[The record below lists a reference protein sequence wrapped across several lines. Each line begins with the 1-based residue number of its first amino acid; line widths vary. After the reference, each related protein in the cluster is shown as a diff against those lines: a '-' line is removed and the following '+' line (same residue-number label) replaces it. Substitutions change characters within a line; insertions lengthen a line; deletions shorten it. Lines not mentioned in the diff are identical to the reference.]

1 MSEVGR
7 NDPCACGSGRK
18 SKNCCQRPAVP
29 AAKMNSVMLPA
40 IAGASA
46 RRVALAEALH
56 VAAQLQQAGQIPAA
70 KMVFE
75 LIVAADSDH
84 ADALFFLGVTCHQ
97 LGQSKQGIDF
107 MRRAIALQP
116 NNRLYHFNFGII
128 NAEMGDTD
136 AAMLAYQRS
145 NEIQPTAE
153 ACNNCAGLLLN
164 EGRLDEASE
173 LFRRGGE
180 LNPDDVNQQ
189 SNFLYTLS
197 YKPHPNVREIF
208 NWHKQFGQR
217 HEHAIAP
224 MPPRARVDGVRADQR
239 LRIGY
244 VSADFRQHAVA
255 HFIEPVLA
263 AHDAKRFEIF
273 CYYNYP
279 VGDAVTGRF
288 EKLAH
293 HWRVITNR
301 SDEDV
306 ANMIRADGIDILV
319 DLAGHTPMNRLRV
332 FARKPAPVQVS
343 WIGYSSTTGLT
354 RMDYRI
360 TDAVSDPIG
369 VTDDLYTEKLVR
381 LSDTF
386 SCFQPLANSPD
397 VVALPAKQ
405 RGHITFG
412 SFNNFIKMTPEV
424 LQTWARILQRVP
436 TSILLLKY
444 RSFEAEKIRA
454 LVLAAFTKHGVE
466 AARIHFLGS
475 DDYHTNLRAYHQVD
489 IALDTFPHNGDTT
502 TCDALWMGVPVVVN
516 SGVNHVGLMG
526 ASRMRSV
533 GLGDLVARDNDNY
546 VDIACALANDVSR
559 LETLRATL
567 RQTMTASP
575 LMDAPRFARNLEAAY
590 ENMWANLLSKQ
601 AD

>member
-1 MSEVGR
+1 MSEIGR
-7 NDPCACGSGRK
+7 NDSCACGSGRK
-18 SKNCCQRPAVP
+18 AKNCCQRPAVP
-29 AAKMNSVMLPA
+29 AVKMNTVMLPV
-40 IAGASA
+40 IAGAPA

-56 VAAQLQQAGQIPAA
+56 IAAQLQQAGQIPAA

-75 LIVAADSDH
+75 LIVAADADH

-97 LGQSKQGIDF
+97 LGQSEQGIDF

-136 AAMLAYQRS
+136 AAIEAYERS
-145 NEIQPTAE
+145 IQIQPTAD

-164 EGRLDEASE
+164 QGRLDEALE
-173 LFRRGGE
+173 LFRRGSE
-180 LNPDDVNQQ
+180 LNPDDIDQQ

-217 HEHAIAP
+217 HERAIAP
-224 MPPRARVDGVRADQR
+224 MPPRARADGARADQR

-263 AHDAKRFEIF
+263 AHDSKRFEIF

-279 VGDAVTGRF
+279 AADAVTGRF

-293 HWRVITNR
+293 HWRVIANR

-319 DLAGHTPMNRLRV
+319 DLAGHTPLNRLRV
-332 FARKPAPVQVS
+332 FARKPAPVQAS

-360 TDAVSDPIG
+360 TDTISDPIG

-381 LSDTF
+381 LPDTY
-386 SCFQPLANSPD
+386 SCFQPLANSPH
-397 VVALPAKQ
+397 VGALPATQ
-405 RGHITFG
+405 SGHATFG
-412 SFNNFIKMTPEV
+412 SFNNFIKMTQEV
-424 LQTWARILQRVP
+424 LQTWARILQCVP
-436 TSILLLKY
+436 TSTLLLKY
-444 RSFEAEKIRA
+444 RSFEAEKIRT
-454 LVLAAFTKHGVE
+454 LVLAAFAKHGVQP
-466 AARIHFLGS
+466 ARIHFLGS
-475 DDYHTNLRAYHQVD
+475 DDYHTHLRAYHQVD

-516 SGVNHVGLMG
+516 TGVNHVGLMG
-526 ASRMRSV
+526 ASRLRSV
-533 GLGDLVARDNDNY
+533 GLEDLVARDNDHY
-546 VDIACALANDVSR
+546 VDIACALANDVPR
-559 LETLRATL
+559 LEKLRATL
-567 RQTMTASP
+567 RETMKASP
-575 LMDAPRFARNLEAAY
+575 LMDAPRFTRNLEAAY
-590 ENMWANLLSKQ
+590 ENMWANLL
-601 AD
+601 

>member
-1 MSEVGR
+1 MSEIGR
-7 NDPCACGSGRK
+7 NDSCACGSGRK
-18 SKNCCQRPAVP
+18 AKNCCQRPAVP
-29 AAKMNSVMLPA
+29 AVKMNTVMLPV
-40 IAGASA
+40 IAGAPA

-56 VAAQLQQAGQIPAA
+56 IAAQLQQAGQIPAA

-75 LIVAADSDH
+75 LIVAADADH

-97 LGQSKQGIDF
+97 LGQSEQGIDF

-136 AAMLAYQRS
+136 AAIEAYERS
-145 NEIQPTAE
+145 IQIQPTAD

-164 EGRLDEASE
+164 QGRLDEALE
-173 LFRRGGE
+173 LFRRGSE
-180 LNPDDVNQQ
+180 LNPDDIDQQ

-217 HEHAIAP
+217 HERAIAP
-224 MPPRARVDGVRADQR
+224 MPPRARIDGARADQR

-263 AHDAKRFEIF
+263 AHDSKRFEIF

-279 VGDAVTGRF
+279 AADAVTGRF
-288 EKLAH
+288 EKLTH
-293 HWRVITNR
+293 HWRVIANR

-319 DLAGHTPMNRLRV
+319 DLAGHTPLNRLRV
-332 FARKPAPVQVS
+332 FARKPAPVQAS

-360 TDAVSDPIG
+360 TDTISDPIG

-381 LSDTF
+381 LSDTY

-397 VVALPAKQ
+397 IGALPATQ
-405 RGHITFG
+405 SGHVTFG

-436 TSILLLKY
+436 TSTLLLKY
-444 RSFEAEKIRA
+444 RSFEAQKIRS
-454 LVLAAFTKHGVE
+454 LVLAAFSKHGVPP
-466 AARIHFLGS
+466 ARIHFLGS
-475 DDYHTNLRAYHQVD
+475 DDYHTHLRAYHQVD

-516 SGVNHVGLMG
+516 TGVNHVGLMG
-526 ASRMRSV
+526 ASRLCSV
-533 GLGDLVARDNDNY
+533 GLEDLVARDNDHY
-546 VDIACALANDVSR
+546 VDIACALANDVPR
-559 LETLRATL
+559 LEKLRATL
-567 RQTMTASP
+567 RETMKASP
-575 LMDAPRFARNLEAAY
+575 LMDAPRFTRNLEAAY
-590 ENMWANLLSKQ
+590 ENMWANLL
-601 AD
+601 

>member
-1 MSEVGR
+1 MSEIGR
-7 NDPCACGSGRK
+7 NDSCACGSGRK
-18 SKNCCQRPAVP
+18 AKNCCQRPAVP
-29 AAKMNSVMLPA
+29 AVKMNSVMLPA
-40 IAGASA
+40 MAGAPA

-56 VAAQLQQAGQIPAA
+56 IAAQLQQAGQIPAA

-75 LIVAADSDH
+75 LIVAADGDH

-97 LGQSKQGIDF
+97 LGQSAQGIDF
-107 MRRAIALQP
+107 MRRAIVLQP
-116 NNRLYHFNFGII
+116 NNRLYQFNFGII

-136 AAMLAYQRS
+136 AAIEAYERS
-145 NEIQPTAE
+145 IQIQPTAD

-164 EGRLDEASE
+164 QGRLDEALE
-173 LFRRGGE
+173 LFRRGSE
-180 LNPDDVNQQ
+180 LNPDDIDQQ

-217 HEHAIAP
+217 HERAIAP
-224 MPPRARVDGVRADQR
+224 MPPRARVEGARADQR

-263 AHDAKRFEIF
+263 AHDASRFEIF

-279 VGDAVTGRF
+279 VGDAVTHRF

-293 HWRVITNR
+293 HWRVIASH

-319 DLAGHTPMNRLRV
+319 DLAGHTPLNRLRV
-332 FARKPAPVQVS
+332 FARKPAPVQAS

-360 TDAVSDPIG
+360 TDTISDPIG
-369 VTDDLYTEKLVR
+369 VTDDLYTEKLIR
-381 LSDTF
+381 LPDTY

-397 VVALPAKQ
+397 VGALPATQ
-405 RGHITFG
+405 SGHVTFG

-424 LQTWARILQRVP
+424 LQTWVRILQRVP
-436 TSILLLKY
+436 TSTLLLKY

-454 LVLAAFTKHGVE
+454 LVLAAFAKYSIE
-466 AARIHFLGS
+466 RARIRFMGS
-475 DDYHTNLRAYHQVD
+475 DDYHAHLSAYNHID

-516 SGVNHVGLMG
+516 TGVNHVGLMG
-526 ASRMRSV
+526 ASRLSSV
-533 GLGDLVARDNDNY
+533 GLEDLVARDNDNY
-546 VDIACALANDVSR
+546 VDIACALANDVPR
-559 LETLRATL
+559 LEKLRATL
-567 RQTMTASP
+567 REIMKASP
-575 LMDAPRFARNLEAAY
+575 LMDAPRFTRNLEAVY
-590 ENMWANLLSKQ
+590 KKMWANLL
-601 AD
+601 

>member
-1 MSEVGR
+1 MSEIGR
-7 NDPCACGSGRK
+7 NDSCACGSGRK
-18 SKNCCQRPAVP
+18 AKNCCQRPAVP
-29 AAKMNSVMLPA
+29 AVKMNSVMLPS
-40 IAGASA
+40 IAGAPA

-56 VAAQLQQAGQIPAA
+56 IAAQLQQAGQIPAA
-70 KMVFE
+70 KMVYE
-75 LIVAADSDH
+75 LIVAADADH

-97 LGQSKQGIDF
+97 LGQSAQGIDF

-116 NNRLYHFNFGII
+116 NNRLYQFNFGII

-136 AAMLAYQRS
+136 AAIEAYERS
-145 NEIQPTAE
+145 IQIQPTAD

-164 EGRLDEASE
+164 QGRLDEALE
-173 LFRRGGE
+173 LFRRGSE
-180 LNPDDVNQQ
+180 LNPDDIDQQ

-217 HEHAIAP
+217 HERAIAP
-224 MPPRARVDGVRADQR
+224 MPPRAHIEGGRADQR

-263 AHDAKRFEIF
+263 AHDSKRFEIF

-279 VGDAVTGRF
+279 AADAVTGRF

-293 HWRVITNR
+293 HWRVIANR

-319 DLAGHTPMNRLRV
+319 DLAGHTPLNRLRV
-332 FARKPAPVQVS
+332 FAQKPAPVQAS

-360 TDAVSDPIG
+360 TDTISDPIG

-381 LSDTF
+381 LPDTF

-397 VVALPAKQ
+397 VGALPATQ
-405 RGHITFG
+405 SGHVTFG

-436 TSILLLKY
+436 TSTLLLKY
-444 RSFEAEKIRA
+444 RSFEAQKIRA
-454 LVLAAFTKHGVE
+454 LVLAAFAKHGVQPG
-466 AARIHFLGS
+466 RVHFLGS
-475 DDYHTNLRAYHQVD
+475 DDYYTHLRAYHQVD

-516 SGVNHVGLMG
+516 TGVNHVGLMG
-526 ASRMRSV
+526 ASRLRSV
-533 GLGDLVARDNDNY
+533 GLEDLVARDNDHF
-546 VDIACALANDVSR
+546 VDIACALANDVPR
-559 LETLRATL
+559 LEKLRATL
-567 RQTMTASP
+567 RETMKASP
-575 LMDAPRFARNLEAAY
+575 LMDAPRFTRNLEAAY
-590 ENMWANLLSKQ
+590 ENMWANLL
-601 AD
+601 

>member
-1 MSEVGR
+1 MSEIGR

-29 AAKMNSVMLPA
+29 AVKMNSVMLPA
-40 IAGASA
+40 IAGAPA

-56 VAAQLQQAGQIPAA
+56 VAAQLQQAGQIPTA

-75 LIVAADSDH
+75 LIVAADVDH
-84 ADALFFLGVTCHQ
+84 ADAIFFLGVTCHQ
-97 LGQSKQGIDF
+97 LGQSAQGIDF
-107 MRRAIALQP
+107 MRRAISLQP

-136 AAMLAYQRS
+136 AAIEAYERS
-145 NEIQPTAE
+145 IQIQPTAD

-164 EGRLDEASE
+164 QGRLDEALE
-173 LFRRGGE
+173 LFRRGSE
-180 LNPDDVNQQ
+180 LNPDDIDQQ

-217 HEHAIAP
+217 HERAIAP

-279 VGDAVTGRF
+279 VSDAVTLRF

-293 HWRVITNR
+293 HWRVIANR

-306 ANMIRADGIDILV
+306 ANMIRVDGIDILV
-319 DLAGHTPMNRLRV
+319 DLAGHTPLNRLRV
-332 FARKPAPVQVS
+332 FARKPAPVQAS

-360 TDAVSDPIG
+360 TDTVSDPIG

-381 LSDTF
+381 LPDTY

-397 VVALPAKQ
+397 VAGLPATQ
-405 RGHITFG
+405 SGHVTFG

-444 RSFEAEKIRA
+444 RSFEAQKILA
-454 LVLAAFTKHGVE
+454 LVLTAFAKYGVQP
-466 AARIHFLGS
+466 ARIHFLGS
-475 DDYHTNLRAYHQVD
+475 DDYYTHLRAYHQVD

-502 TCDALWMGVPVVVN
+502 TCDALWMGVAVVVN
-516 SGVNHVGLMG
+516 TGVNHVGLMG
-526 ASRMRSV
+526 ASRLRSV
-533 GLGDLVARDNDNY
+533 GLEDLVARDNDHY
-546 VDIACALANDVSR
+546 VDIACALANDVPR
-559 LETLRATL
+559 LEKLRATL
-567 RQTMTASP
+567 RETMKASP
-575 LMDAPRFARNLEAAY
+575 LMDAPRFTRNLEAAY
-590 ENMWANLLSKQ
+590 ENMWANLL
-601 AD
+601 

>member
-1 MSEVGR
+1 MSEIGR

-18 SKNCCQRPAVP
+18 AKNCCQRPAVP
-29 AAKMNSVMLPA
+29 AVKMNSVMLPA
-40 IAGASA
+40 IAGAPA

-56 VAAQLQQAGQIPAA
+56 VAAQLQQTGQILAA

-75 LIVAADSDH
+75 LIVAADADH

-97 LGQSKQGIDF
+97 LGQSAQGIDF
-107 MRRAIALQP
+107 MRRAIVLQP

-136 AAMLAYQRS
+136 VAMAAYQRS

-180 LNPDDVNQQ
+180 LSPDDVNQQ

-208 NWHKQFGQR
+208 NWHRQFGQR
-217 HEHAIAP
+217 HERAIAP
-224 MPPRARVDGVRADQR
+224 MPPCARVDGARADQR

-279 VGDAVTGRF
+279 AGDAVTGRF

-293 HWRVITNR
+293 HWRVISNR

-319 DLAGHTPMNRLRV
+319 DLAGHTPLNRLRV
-332 FARKPAPVQVS
+332 FARKPAPVQAS

-360 TDAVSDPIG
+360 TDTISDPIG
-369 VTDDLYTEKLVR
+369 VTDDLYTEKLIR
-381 LSDTF
+381 LPDTF

-397 VVALPAKQ
+397 IAGLPATQ
-405 RGHITFG
+405 SGHVTFG

-436 TSILLLKY
+436 TSMLLLKY

-454 LVLAAFTKHGVE
+454 LVLAAFAKHGVQS
-466 AARIHFLGS
+466 ARIHFLGS
-475 DDYHTNLRAYHQVD
+475 DDYHTHLRAYHQVD

-516 SGVNHVGLMG
+516 TGVNHVGLMG
-526 ASRMRSV
+526 ASRLRSV
-533 GLGDLVARDNDNY
+533 GLEDLVARDNDNY
-546 VDIACALANDVSR
+546 VDIATALANDVPR
-559 LETLRATL
+559 LEKLRATL
-567 RQTMTASP
+567 RETMKASP
-575 LMDAPRFARNLEAAY
+575 LMDAPRFTRNLESAY
-590 ENMWANLLSKQ
+590 ENMWANLL
-601 AD
+601 

>member
-1 MSEVGR
+1 MSEIGR

-18 SKNCCQRPAVP
+18 AKNCCQRPAVP
-29 AAKMNSVMLPA
+29 AVKMNSVMLPA
-40 IAGASA
+40 IAGAPV

-56 VAAQLQQAGQIPAA
+56 VAAQLQQTGQIPAA

-75 LIVAADSDH
+75 LIVAADADH

-97 LGQSKQGIDF
+97 LGQSTQGINF

-136 AAMLAYQRS
+136 SAMAAYQRS
-145 NEIQPTAE
+145 IEIQPTAE

-197 YKPHPNVREIF
+197 YKPYPNVREIF

-217 HEHAIAP
+217 HERAIAP
-224 MPPRARVDGVRADQR
+224 MPPRARMDGARADQR

-263 AHDAKRFEIF
+263 AHDSKRFEIF

-279 VGDAVTGRF
+279 AADTVTGRF

-293 HWRVITNR
+293 HWRVIANR

-319 DLAGHTPMNRLRV
+319 DLAGHTPLNRLRV

-360 TDAVSDPIG
+360 TDTISDPIG

-381 LSDTF
+381 LPDTY
-386 SCFQPLANSPD
+386 SCFQPLANSPH
-397 VVALPAKQ
+397 VGALPATQ
-405 RGHITFG
+405 SGHVTFG

-444 RSFEAEKIRA
+444 RSFEADKIRA
-454 LVLAAFTKHGVE
+454 LVIAAFAQHGVQP
-466 AARIHFLGS
+466 ARIHFLGS
-475 DDYHTNLRAYHQVD
+475 DDYHTHLRAYHQVD

-516 SGVNHVGLMG
+516 TGVNHVGLMG
-526 ASRMRSV
+526 ASRLSSV
-533 GLGDLVARDNDNY
+533 RLEDLVARDNDNY
-546 VDIACALANDVSR
+546 VDIACALANDVPR
-559 LETLRATL
+559 LEKLRATL
-567 RQTMTASP
+567 RETMKASP
-575 LMDAPRFARNLEAAY
+575 LMDAPRFTRNLEAAY
-590 ENMWANLLSKQ
+590 EKMWTNLI
-601 AD
+601 

>member
-1 MSEVGR
+1 MSEIGR

-18 SKNCCQRPAVP
+18 AKNCCQRPAVP
-29 AAKMNSVMLPA
+29 VAKMNSVMLSA
-40 IAGASA
+40 MAGAPA

-56 VAAQLQQAGQIPAA
+56 IAAQLQQAGQIPAA
-70 KMVFE
+70 RMVFE
-75 LIVAADSDH
+75 LIVAADADH

-97 LGQSKQGIDF
+97 LGQSAQGIHF

-136 AAMLAYQRS
+136 AAMVAYQRS
-145 NEIQPTAE
+145 IDIQPTAE
-153 ACNNCAGLLLN
+153 ACNNYAGLLLN

-180 LNPDDVNQQ
+180 LSPDDVNQQ

-197 YKPHPNVREIF
+197 YKPHPDVREIF

-224 MPPRARVDGVRADQR
+224 MPPRAHIEGGRADQR

-279 VGDAVTGRF
+279 VGDTVTGRF

-319 DLAGHTPMNRLRV
+319 DLAGHTPLNRLRV
-332 FARKPAPVQVS
+332 FARKPAPVQAS

-360 TDAVSDPIG
+360 TDTISDPIG

-381 LSDTF
+381 LPDTY
-386 SCFQPLANSPD
+386 SCFQPLANSPE
-397 VVALPAKQ
+397 VGALPATQ
-405 RGHITFG
+405 SGHVTFG

-436 TSILLLKY
+436 TSTLLLKY
-444 RSFEAEKIRA
+444 RSFEAEKIRG
-454 LVLAAFTKHGVE
+454 LVLAAFAKHGVQP
-466 AARIHFLGS
+466 ARIHFLGS
-475 DDYHTNLRAYHQVD
+475 DDYHTHLRAYHQVD

-516 SGVNHVGLMG
+516 TGVNHVGLMG
-526 ASRMRSV
+526 ASRLRSV
-533 GLGDLVARDNDNY
+533 GLDDLVARDNDNY
-546 VDIACALANDVSR
+546 VDIACALANDVPR
-559 LETLRATL
+559 LEKLRATL

-575 LMDAPRFARNLEAAY
+575 LMDAPRFTRNLEAAY

>member
-1 MSEVGR
+1 MSEIGR
-7 NDPCACGSGRK
+7 NDSCACGSGRK
-18 SKNCCQRPAVP
+18 AKNCCQRPAVP
-29 AAKMNSVMLPA
+29 AVKMNFVMLPA
-40 IAGASA
+40 IAGAPA

-56 VAAQLQQAGQIPAA
+56 VAAQLQQGGQIPTA

-75 LIVAADSDH
+75 LIVAADADH
-84 ADALFFLGVTCHQ
+84 ADAIFFLGVTCHQ
-97 LGQSKQGIDF
+97 LGQSAQGIDF
-107 MRRAIALQP
+107 MRRAIVLQP

-136 AAMLAYQRS
+136 AAMAAYQRS

-180 LNPDDVNQQ
+180 LSPDDVNQQ

-217 HEHAIAP
+217 HERAIAL
-224 MPPRARVDGVRADQR
+224 MPPRTRIDGARADQR

-244 VSADFRQHAVA
+244 VSADFHQHAVA

-263 AHDAKRFEIF
+263 AHDSKRFEIF

-279 VGDAVTGRF
+279 AADAVTGRF

-293 HWRVITNR
+293 HWRVIANR

-319 DLAGHTPMNRLRV
+319 DLAGHTPLNRLRV
-332 FARKPAPVQVS
+332 FARKPAPVQAS

-360 TDAVSDPIG
+360 TDTISDPIG

-381 LSDTF
+381 LPDTF

-397 VVALPAKQ
+397 VGVLPATQ
-405 RGHITFG
+405 RGHVTFG
-412 SFNNFIKMTPEV
+412 SFNNFIKMTQEV

-436 TSILLLKY
+436 TSMLLLKY
-444 RSFEAEKIRA
+444 RSFEAQKIRA
-454 LVLAAFTKHGVE
+454 LVLAAFAKHGVQP
-466 AARIHFLGS
+466 ARIHFLGS
-475 DDYHTNLRAYHQVD
+475 DDYHTHLRAYHQVD

-516 SGVNHVGLMG
+516 TGVNHVGLMG
-526 ASRMRSV
+526 ASRLRSV
-533 GLGDLVARDNDNY
+533 GLEDLVARDNDNY
-546 VDIACALANDVSR
+546 VDIACALANDVPR
-559 LETLRATL
+559 LEKLRATL
-567 RQTMTASP
+567 RETMKASP
-575 LMDAPRFARNLEAAY
+575 LMDAPRFTRNLEAAY
-590 ENMWANLLSKQ
+590 ENMWANLL
-601 AD
+601 

>member
-1 MSEVGR
+1 MSEIGR
-7 NDPCACGSGRK
+7 NDSCACGSGRK
-18 SKNCCQRPAVP
+18 AKNCCQRPAVP
-29 AAKMNSVMLPA
+29 AVKMNTVMLPA

-56 VAAQLQQAGQIPAA
+56 VAAQLQQTGQIPMA

-75 LIVAADSDH
+75 LIVAADADH
-84 ADALFFLGVTCHQ
+84 ADAIFFLGVTCHQ
-97 LGQSKQGIDF
+97 LGQSAQGMDF

-136 AAMLAYQRS
+136 AAIEAYERS
-145 NEIQPTAE
+145 IQIQPTAD

-164 EGRLDEASE
+164 QGRLDEALE
-173 LFRRGGE
+173 LFRRGSE
-180 LNPDDVNQQ
+180 LNPDDIDQQ

-217 HEHAIAP
+217 HERAIAP
-224 MPPRARVDGVRADQR
+224 MPPRARADGARADQR

-263 AHDAKRFEIF
+263 AHDSKRFEIF

-279 VGDAVTGRF
+279 AADAVTGRF
-288 EKLAH
+288 EKLTH
-293 HWRVITNR
+293 HWRVIANR

-319 DLAGHTPMNRLRV
+319 DLAGHTPLNRLRV
-332 FARKPAPVQVS
+332 FARKPAPVQAS

-360 TDAVSDPIG
+360 TDTISDPIG

-381 LSDTF
+381 LPDTY

-397 VVALPAKQ
+397 VGALPATQ
-405 RGHITFG
+405 SGHVTFG

-424 LQTWARILQRVP
+424 LQTWARILQRMP
-436 TSILLLKY
+436 TSTLLLKY
-444 RSFEAEKIRA
+444 RSFEAEKIRT
-454 LVLAAFTKHGVE
+454 LVLAAFAKHGVLP
-466 AARIHFLGS
+466 ARIHFLGS
-475 DDYHTNLRAYHQVD
+475 DDYHTHLRAYHQVD

-516 SGVNHVGLMG
+516 TGVNHVGLMG
-526 ASRMRSV
+526 ASRLRSV
-533 GLGDLVARDNDNY
+533 GLEDLVARDNDHY
-546 VDIACALANDVSR
+546 VDIACALANDVPR
-559 LETLRATL
+559 LEKLRATL
-567 RQTMTASP
+567 RETMKASP
-575 LMDAPRFARNLEAAY
+575 LMDAPRFTRNLEAAY
-590 ENMWANLLSKQ
+590 ENMWANLL
-601 AD
+601 

>member
-1 MSEVGR
+1 
-7 NDPCACGSGRK
+7 
-18 SKNCCQRPAVP
+18 
-29 AAKMNSVMLPA
+29 
-40 IAGASA
+40 
-46 RRVALAEALH
+46 
-56 VAAQLQQAGQIPAA
+56 
-70 KMVFE
+70 
-75 LIVAADSDH
+75 
-84 ADALFFLGVTCHQ
+84 
-97 LGQSKQGIDF
+97 

-136 AAMLAYQRS
+136 AAMAAYQRS

-180 LNPDDVNQQ
+180 LSPDDVNQQ

-208 NWHKQFGQR
+208 NWHRQFGQR
-217 HEHAIAP
+217 HERAIAP
-224 MPPRARVDGVRADQR
+224 MPPRARMDGARADQR

-263 AHDAKRFEIF
+263 AHDSKRFEIF

-279 VGDAVTGRF
+279 AADTVTGRF

-293 HWRVITNR
+293 HWRVIANR

-319 DLAGHTPMNRLRV
+319 DLAGHTPLNRLRV
-332 FARKPAPVQVS
+332 FARKPAPVQAS

-360 TDAVSDPIG
+360 TDTISDPIG

-381 LSDTF
+381 LPDTY
-386 SCFQPLANSPD
+386 SCFQPFANSPD
-397 VVALPAKQ
+397 IAGLPATQ
-405 RGHITFG
+405 SGHVTFG

-424 LQTWARILQRVP
+424 LQTWARILERVP

-444 RSFEAEKIRA
+444 RSFEAQKIRA
-454 LVLAAFTKHGVE
+454 LVLAAFAKHGVQP
-466 AARIHFLGS
+466 ARIHFLGS
-475 DDYHTNLRAYHQVD
+475 DDYYTHLRAYHQVD

-516 SGVNHVGLMG
+516 TGVNHVGLMG
-526 ASRMRSV
+526 ASRLCSV
-533 GLGDLVARDNDNY
+533 GLEDLVARDNDNY
-546 VDIACALANDVSR
+546 VDIACTLANDVPR
-559 LETLRATL
+559 LEKLRATL
-567 RQTMTASP
+567 RETMKASP
-575 LMDAPRFARNLEAAY
+575 LMDAPRFTRNLEAAY
-590 ENMWANLLSKQ
+590 EKMWTNLL
-601 AD
+601 

>member
-1 MSEVGR
+1 MSEIGR
-7 NDPCACGSGRK
+7 NDSCACGSGRK
-18 SKNCCQRPAVP
+18 AKNCCQRPAVP
-29 AAKMNSVMLPA
+29 AVKMNTVMLPA
-40 IAGASA
+40 IAGAPA

-56 VAAQLQQAGQIPAA
+56 IAAQLQQAGQIPAA

-75 LIVAADSDH
+75 LIVAADADH

-97 LGQSKQGIDF
+97 LGQSEQGIDF

-136 AAMLAYQRS
+136 AAIEAYERS
-145 NEIQPTAE
+145 IQIQPTAD

-164 EGRLDEASE
+164 QGRLDEALE
-173 LFRRGGE
+173 LFRRGSE
-180 LNPDDVNQQ
+180 LNPDDIDQQ

-217 HEHAIAP
+217 HERAIAL
-224 MPPRARVDGVRADQR
+224 MPPRTRIDGARADQR

-263 AHDAKRFEIF
+263 AHDSKRFEIF

-279 VGDAVTGRF
+279 AADTVTGRF

-293 HWRVITNR
+293 HWRVIANR

-319 DLAGHTPMNRLRV
+319 DLAGHTPLNRLRV
-332 FARKPAPVQVS
+332 FARKPAPVQAS

-360 TDAVSDPIG
+360 TDTISDPIG
-369 VTDDLYTEKLVR
+369 VTDELYTEKLVR
-381 LSDTF
+381 LPDTF

-397 VVALPAKQ
+397 VGVLPATQ
-405 RGHITFG
+405 SGHATFG
-412 SFNNFIKMTPEV
+412 SFNNFIKMTQEV

-444 RSFEAEKIRA
+444 RSFEAEKIRT
-454 LVLAAFTKHGVE
+454 LVLAAFAKHGVLP
-466 AARIHFLGS
+466 ARIHFLGS
-475 DDYHTNLRAYHQVD
+475 DDYHTHLRAYHQVD

-516 SGVNHVGLMG
+516 TGVNHVGLMG
-526 ASRMRSV
+526 ASRLRSV
-533 GLGDLVARDNDNY
+533 GLEDLVARDNDHY
-546 VDIACALANDVSR
+546 VDIACALANDVPR
-559 LETLRATL
+559 LEKLRATL
-567 RQTMTASP
+567 RETMKASP
-575 LMDAPRFARNLEAAY
+575 LMDAPRFTRNLEAAY
-590 ENMWANLLSKQ
+590 ENMWANLL
-601 AD
+601 

>member
-1 MSEVGR
+1 MSEIGR
-7 NDPCACGSGRK
+7 NDSCACGSGRK
-18 SKNCCQRPAVP
+18 AKNCCQRPAVP
-29 AAKMNSVMLPA
+29 AVKMNSVMLPA
-40 IAGASA
+40 IAGAPA

-56 VAAQLQQAGQIPAA
+56 IAAQLQQAGQIPAA

-75 LIVAADSDH
+75 LIVAADADH

-97 LGQSKQGIDF
+97 LGQSAQGIDF

-136 AAMLAYQRS
+136 AAIEAYERS
-145 NEIQPTAE
+145 IQIQPTAD

-164 EGRLDEASE
+164 QGRLDEALE
-173 LFRRGGE
+173 LFRRGSE
-180 LNPDDVNQQ
+180 LNPDDIDQQ

-217 HEHAIAP
+217 HERAIAP
-224 MPPRARVDGVRADQR
+224 MPPRARVVSARTDQR

-263 AHDAKRFEIF
+263 AHDAKRFETF

-279 VGDAVTGRF
+279 AADAVTLRF

-293 HWRVITNR
+293 HWRVIANR

-319 DLAGHTPMNRLRV
+319 DLAGHTPLNRLRV
-332 FARKPAPVQVS
+332 FARKPAPVQAS

-360 TDAVSDPIG
+360 TDTISDPIG

-381 LSDTF
+381 LPDTY

-397 VVALPAKQ
+397 VGALPATQ
-405 RGHITFG
+405 SGHVTFG

-436 TSILLLKY
+436 TSTLLLKY
-444 RSFEAEKIRA
+444 RSFEAQKIRA
-454 LVLAAFTKHGVE
+454 LVLAAFAKHGVQP
-466 AARIHFLGS
+466 ARIHFLGS
-475 DDYHTNLRAYHQVD
+475 DDYHTHLRAYHQVD

-516 SGVNHVGLMG
+516 TGVNHVGLMG
-526 ASRMRSV
+526 ASRLRSV
-533 GLGDLVARDNDNY
+533 GLEDLVARNNDHF
-546 VDIACALANDVSR
+546 VDIACALANDVPR
-559 LETLRATL
+559 LEKLRATL
-567 RQTMTASP
+567 RETMKASP
-575 LMDAPRFARNLEAAY
+575 LMDAPRFTRNLEAAY
-590 ENMWANLLSKQ
+590 ENMWANLL
-601 AD
+601 

>member
-1 MSEVGR
+1 MSEIGR
-7 NDPCACGSGRK
+7 NDSCACGSGRK
-18 SKNCCQRPAVP
+18 AKNCCQRPAVP
-29 AAKMNSVMLPA
+29 AVKMNFVMLPA
-40 IAGASA
+40 IAGAPA

-56 VAAQLQQAGQIPAA
+56 VAAQLQQGGQIPTA

-75 LIVAADSDH
+75 LIVAADADH
-84 ADALFFLGVTCHQ
+84 ADAIFFLGVTCHQ
-97 LGQSKQGIDF
+97 LGQSAQGIDF
-107 MRRAIALQP
+107 MRRAIVLQP

-136 AAMLAYQRS
+136 AAMAAYQRS

-180 LNPDDVNQQ
+180 LSPDDVNQQ

-217 HEHAIAP
+217 HERAIAL
-224 MPPRARVDGVRADQR
+224 MPPRTRIDGARADQR

-244 VSADFRQHAVA
+244 VSADFHQHAVA

-263 AHDAKRFEIF
+263 AHDSKRFEIF

-279 VGDAVTGRF
+279 AADAVTGRF

-293 HWRVITNR
+293 HWRVIANR

-319 DLAGHTPMNRLRV
+319 DLAGHTPLNRLRV
-332 FARKPAPVQVS
+332 FARKPAPVQAS

-360 TDAVSDPIG
+360 TDTISDPIG

-381 LSDTF
+381 LPDTF

-397 VVALPAKQ
+397 VGVLPATQ
-405 RGHITFG
+405 RGHVTFG
-412 SFNNFIKMTPEV
+412 SFNNFIKMTQEV

-436 TSILLLKY
+436 TSMLLLKY
-444 RSFEAEKIRA
+444 RSFEAQKIRA
-454 LVLAAFTKHGVE
+454 LVLAAFAKHGVQP
-466 AARIHFLGS
+466 ARIHFLGS
-475 DDYHTNLRAYHQVD
+475 DDYHTHLRAYHQVD

-516 SGVNHVGLMG
+516 TGVNHVGLMG
-526 ASRMRSV
+526 ASRLRSV
-533 GLGDLVARDNDNY
+533 GLEDLVARDNDNY
-546 VDIACALANDVSR
+546 VDIACALANDVPR
-559 LETLRATL
+559 LEKLRATL
-567 RQTMTASP
+567 RGTMKASP
-575 LMDAPRFARNLEAAY
+575 LMDAPRFTRNLEEAY
-590 ENMWANLLSKQ
+590 ETMWANLL
-601 AD
+601 

>member
-1 MSEVGR
+1 MSEIGR

-18 SKNCCQRPAVP
+18 AKNCCQRPAVP
-29 AAKMNSVMLPA
+29 AAKMNFVMLPA
-40 IAGASA
+40 IAGAPA

-56 VAAQLQQAGQIPAA
+56 VAAQLQQGGQISAA
-70 KMVFE
+70 KLVFE
-75 LIVAADSDH
+75 LIVAADADH
-84 ADALFFLGVTCHQ
+84 ADALFFLGVTYHQ
-97 LGQSKQGIDF
+97 LGQSAQGIDV

-136 AAMLAYQRS
+136 AAIEAYERS
-145 NEIQPTAE
+145 IQIQPTAD

-164 EGRLDEASE
+164 QGRLDEALE
-173 LFRRGGE
+173 LFRRGSE
-180 LNPDDVNQQ
+180 LNPDDIDQQ

-217 HEHAIAP
+217 HERAIAP
-224 MPPRARVDGVRADQR
+224 MPPRARVDSARADQR

-279 VGDAVTGRF
+279 VSDAVTGRI

-293 HWRVITNR
+293 HWRVITSR
-301 SDEDV
+301 SDEEV

-319 DLAGHTPMNRLRV
+319 DLAGHTPLNRLRV
-332 FARKPAPVQVS
+332 FARKPAPVQAS

-360 TDAVSDPIG
+360 TDTVSDPIG

-381 LSDTF
+381 LPDTY
-386 SCFQPLANSPD
+386 SCFQPLANSPH
-397 VVALPAKQ
+397 VGALPATQ
-405 RGHITFG
+405 SGHVTFG

-424 LQTWARILQRVP
+424 LQTWARVLQRVP
-436 TSILLLKY
+436 TSTLLLKY

-454 LVLAAFTKHGVE
+454 LVLAAFAKHGVQP
-466 AARIHFLGS
+466 ARIHFLGS
-475 DDYHTNLRAYHQVD
+475 DDYHTHLRAYHQVD

-516 SGVNHVGLMG
+516 TGVNHVGLMG
-526 ASRMRSV
+526 ASRLRSV
-533 GLGDLVARDNDNY
+533 GLEDLVARDNDNY
-546 VDIACALANDVSR
+546 VDIACALANDVPR
-559 LETLRATL
+559 LEKLRATL
-567 RQTMTASP
+567 RETMKASP
-575 LMDAPRFARNLEAAY
+575 LMDAPRFTRNLEAAY
-590 ENMWANLLSKQ
+590 ENMWANLL
-601 AD
+601 

>member
-18 SKNCCQRPAVP
+18 AKNCCQRPEVP
-29 AAKMNSVMLPA
+29 AAKMNSVMLPVM
-40 IAGASA
+40 AGTPA

-56 VAAQLQQAGQIPAA
+56 VAAQLQQSGQISAA
-70 KMVFE
+70 KIVFE
-75 LIVAADSDH
+75 LIVAADADH

-97 LGQSKQGIDF
+97 LGQSAQGIDF
-107 MRRAIALQP
+107 MRRAISLQP

-136 AAMLAYQRS
+136 SAMAAYQRS
-145 NEIQPTAE
+145 IEIQPTAE

-180 LNPDDVNQQ
+180 LSPDDVNQQ
-189 SNFLYTLS
+189 SNFLYSLS

-217 HEHAIAP
+217 HERAIAA
-224 MPPRARVDGVRADQR
+224 MPPRARVDSARADQR

-279 VGDAVTGRF
+279 VSDAVTGRI

-293 HWRVITNR
+293 HWRVITSR
-301 SDEDV
+301 SDEEV

-319 DLAGHTPMNRLRV
+319 DLAGHTPLNRLRV
-332 FARKPAPVQVS
+332 FARKPAPVQAS
-343 WIGYSSTTGLT
+343 WIGYSRTTGLT

-360 TDAVSDPIG
+360 TDTISDPIG

-381 LSDTF
+381 LPDTY
-386 SCFQPLANSPD
+386 SCFQPLANSPH
-397 VVALPAKQ
+397 VGALPATQ
-405 RGHITFG
+405 SGHVTFG

-424 LQTWARILQRVP
+424 LQTWARVLQRVP
-436 TSILLLKY
+436 TSTLLLKY

-454 LVLAAFTKHGVE
+454 LVLAAFAKHGVQP
-466 AARIHFLGS
+466 ARIHFLGS
-475 DDYHTNLRAYHQVD
+475 DDYHTHLRAYHQVD

-502 TCDALWMGVPVVVN
+502 TCDALWMGVPMVVN
-516 SGVNHVGLMG
+516 TGVNHVGLMG
-526 ASRMRSV
+526 ASRLRSV
-533 GLGDLVARDNDNY
+533 GLEDLVARDNDNY
-546 VDIACALANDVSR
+546 VDIACALANDVPR
-559 LETLRATL
+559 LEKLRATL
-567 RQTMTASP
+567 RETMKASP
-575 LMDAPRFARNLEAAY
+575 LMDAPRFTRNLEAAY
-590 ENMWANLLSKQ
+590 ENMWANVL
-601 AD
+601 

>member
-1 MSEVGR
+1 MSEIGR
-7 NDPCACGSGRK
+7 NDSCACGSGRK
-18 SKNCCQRPAVP
+18 AKNCCQRPAVP
-29 AAKMNSVMLPA
+29 AVKMNTVMLPA
-40 IAGASA
+40 IAGAPA

-56 VAAQLQQAGQIPAA
+56 IAAQLQQAGQIPAA

-75 LIVAADSDH
+75 LIVAADADH

-97 LGQSKQGIDF
+97 LGQSEQGIDF

-136 AAMLAYQRS
+136 AAIEAYERS
-145 NEIQPTAE
+145 IQIQPTAD

-164 EGRLDEASE
+164 QGRLDEALE
-173 LFRRGGE
+173 LFRRGSE
-180 LNPDDVNQQ
+180 LNPDDIDQQ

-217 HEHAIAP
+217 HERAIAP
-224 MPPRARVDGVRADQR
+224 MPPRARADGARADQR

-263 AHDAKRFEIF
+263 AHDSKRFEIF

-279 VGDAVTGRF
+279 AADPVTGRF
-288 EKLAH
+288 EKLTH
-293 HWRVITNR
+293 HWRVIANR

-319 DLAGHTPMNRLRV
+319 DLAGHTPLNRLRV
-332 FARKPAPVQVS
+332 FARKPAPVQAS

-360 TDAVSDPIG
+360 TDTISDPIG
-369 VTDDLYTEKLVR
+369 VTDDLYTEKLIR
-381 LSDTF
+381 LPDTY

-397 VVALPAKQ
+397 VGALPATQ
-405 RGHITFG
+405 SGHVTFG

-424 LQTWARILQRVP
+424 LQTWARILQRMP
-436 TSILLLKY
+436 TSTLLLKY
-444 RSFEAEKIRA
+444 RSFEAEKIRT
-454 LVLAAFTKHGVE
+454 LVLAAFAKHGVLP
-466 AARIHFLGS
+466 ARIHFLGS
-475 DDYHTNLRAYHQVD
+475 DDYHTHLRAYHQVD

-516 SGVNHVGLMG
+516 TGVNHVGLMG
-526 ASRMRSV
+526 ASRLRSV
-533 GLGDLVARDNDNY
+533 GVEDLVARDNDNY
-546 VDIACALANDVSR
+546 VDIACALANDVPR
-559 LETLRATL
+559 LEKLRATM
-567 RQTMTASP
+567 RETMKASP
-575 LMDAPRFARNLEAAY
+575 LMDAPRFTRNLEAAY
-590 ENMWANLLSKQ
+590 ENMWANLL
-601 AD
+601 

>member
-1 MSEVGR
+1 MSEIGR
-7 NDPCACGSGRK
+7 NDSCACGSGRK
-18 SKNCCQRPAVP
+18 AKNCCQRPAVP
-29 AAKMNSVMLPA
+29 AVKMNSVMLPA
-40 IAGASA
+40 IAGAPA

-56 VAAQLQQAGQIPAA
+56 VAAQLQQGGQIPTA

-75 LIVAADSDH
+75 LIVAADADH
-84 ADALFFLGVTCHQ
+84 ADAIFFLGVTCHQ
-97 LGQSKQGIDF
+97 LGQSAQGMDF

-136 AAMLAYQRS
+136 AAIEAYERS
-145 NEIQPTAE
+145 IQIQPTAD

-164 EGRLDEASE
+164 QGRLDEALE
-173 LFRRGGE
+173 LFRRGSE
-180 LNPDDVNQQ
+180 LNPDDIDQQ

-217 HEHAIAP
+217 HERAIAP
-224 MPPRARVDGVRADQR
+224 MPPRARADGARADQR

-263 AHDAKRFEIF
+263 AHDSKRFEIF

-279 VGDAVTGRF
+279 AADAVTGRF
-288 EKLAH
+288 EKLTH
-293 HWRVITNR
+293 HWRVIANR

-319 DLAGHTPMNRLRV
+319 DLAGHTPLNRLRV
-332 FARKPAPVQVS
+332 FARKPAPVQAS

-360 TDAVSDPIG
+360 TDTISDPVG

-381 LSDTF
+381 LPDTF

-397 VVALPAKQ
+397 VGVLPSTQ
-405 RGHITFG
+405 SGHVTFG
-412 SFNNFIKMTPEV
+412 SFNNFIKMTQEV
-424 LQTWARILQRVP
+424 LQTWARILQCVP
-436 TSILLLKY
+436 TSTLLLKY
-444 RSFEAEKIRA
+444 RSFEAEKIRT
-454 LVLAAFTKHGVE
+454 LVLAAFAKHGVLP
-466 AARIHFLGS
+466 ARIHFLGS
-475 DDYHTNLRAYHQVD
+475 DDYHTHLRAYHQVD

-516 SGVNHVGLMG
+516 TGVNHVGLMG
-526 ASRMRSV
+526 ASRLRSV
-533 GLGDLVARDNDNY
+533 GLEDLVARDNDHY
-546 VDIACALANDVSR
+546 VDIACALANDVPR
-559 LETLRATL
+559 LEKLRATL
-567 RQTMTASP
+567 RETMKASP
-575 LMDAPRFARNLEAAY
+575 LMDAPRFTRNLEAAY
-590 ENMWANLLSKQ
+590 ENMWANLL
-601 AD
+601 

>member
-1 MSEVGR
+1 MSEIGR
-7 NDPCACGSGRK
+7 NDLCACGSGRK
-18 SKNCCQRPAVP
+18 AKNCCQRPAVP
-29 AAKMNSVMLPA
+29 AVKMNSVMLPA
-40 IAGASA
+40 IAGAPA

-56 VAAQLQQAGQIPAA
+56 IAAQLQQTGQIPAA

-75 LIVAADSDH
+75 LIVAADADH
-84 ADALFFLGVTCHQ
+84 ADALFFLGVTSHQ
-97 LGQSKQGIDF
+97 LGQSAQGIDF

-136 AAMLAYQRS
+136 AAIEAYERS
-145 NEIQPTAE
+145 IQIQPTAD

-164 EGRLDEASE
+164 QGRLDEALE
-173 LFRRGGE
+173 LFRRGSE
-180 LNPDDVNQQ
+180 LNPDDIDQQ

-197 YKPHPNVREIF
+197 YKLHPNVREIF

-217 HEHAIAP
+217 HERAIAP
-224 MPPRARVDGVRADQR
+224 MPPRARIDGARADQR

-263 AHDAKRFEIF
+263 AHDAKRFETF

-279 VGDAVTGRF
+279 VGDAVTLRF

-293 HWRVITNR
+293 HWRVISNR

-319 DLAGHTPMNRLRV
+319 DLAGHTPLNRLRV
-332 FARKPAPVQVS
+332 FARKPAPVQAS

-360 TDAVSDPIG
+360 TDTISDPIG
-369 VTDDLYTEKLVR
+369 VTDDLYTEKLIR
-381 LSDTF
+381 LPDTF
-386 SCFQPLANSPD
+386 SCFQPLTNSPD
-397 VVALPAKQ
+397 VGALPATQ
-405 RGHITFG
+405 SGHVTFG
-412 SFNNFIKMTPEV
+412 SFNNFIKMTQEV
-424 LQTWARILQRVP
+424 LQTWAHILQCVP
-436 TSILLLKY
+436 TSTLLLKY

-454 LVLAAFTKHGVE
+454 LVLAAFAKHGVLP
-466 AARIHFLGS
+466 ARIHFLGS
-475 DDYHTNLRAYHQVD
+475 DDYHTHLRAYHQVD

-516 SGVNHVGLMG
+516 TGVNHVGLMG
-526 ASRMRSV
+526 ASRLRSV
-533 GLGDLVARDNDNY
+533 GLEDLVARDNDHF
-546 VDIACALANDVSR
+546 VDIACALANDVPR
-559 LETLRATL
+559 LEKLRATL
-567 RQTMTASP
+567 RETMKASP
-575 LMDAPRFARNLEAAY
+575 LMDAPRFTRNLEAAY
-590 ENMWANLLSKQ
+590 ENMWANLL
-601 AD
+601 

>member
-1 MSEVGR
+1 MSEIGR
-7 NDPCACGSGRK
+7 NDSCACGSGRK
-18 SKNCCQRPAVP
+18 AKNCCQRPAVP
-29 AAKMNSVMLPA
+29 AVKMNFVMLPA
-40 IAGASA
+40 IAGAPA

-56 VAAQLQQAGQIPAA
+56 VAAQLQQGGQIPTA

-75 LIVAADSDH
+75 LIVAADADH
-84 ADALFFLGVTCHQ
+84 ADAIFFLGVTCHQ
-97 LGQSKQGIDF
+97 LGQSAQGIDF
-107 MRRAIALQP
+107 MRRAIVLQP

-136 AAMLAYQRS
+136 AAIEAYERS
-145 NEIQPTAE
+145 IQIQPTAD

-164 EGRLDEASE
+164 QGRLDEALE
-173 LFRRGGE
+173 LFRRGSE
-180 LNPDDVNQQ
+180 LNPDDIDQQ

-217 HEHAIAP
+217 HERAIAP
-224 MPPRARVDGVRADQR
+224 MPPRTRIDGARANQR

-263 AHDAKRFEIF
+263 AHDSKRFEIF

-279 VGDAVTGRF
+279 AADAVTGRF
-288 EKLAH
+288 EKLTH
-293 HWRVITNR
+293 HWRVIANR

-306 ANMIRADGIDILV
+306 ANMIRADGIDIMV
-319 DLAGHTPMNRLRV
+319 DLAGHTPLNRLRV
-332 FARKPAPVQVS
+332 FARKPAPVQAS

-360 TDAVSDPIG
+360 TDTISDPIG

-381 LSDTF
+381 LPDTF

-397 VVALPAKQ
+397 VGVLPSTQ
-405 RGHITFG
+405 SGHVTFG
-412 SFNNFIKMTPEV
+412 SFNNFIKMTQEV

-436 TSILLLKY
+436 TSMLLLKY
-444 RSFEAEKIRA
+444 RSFEAQKIRA
-454 LVLAAFTKHGVE
+454 LVLAAFAKHGVQP
-466 AARIHFLGS
+466 ARIHFLGS
-475 DDYHTNLRAYHQVD
+475 DDYHTHLRAYHQVD

-516 SGVNHVGLMG
+516 TGVNHVGLMG
-526 ASRMRSV
+526 ASRLRSV
-533 GLGDLVARDNDNY
+533 GLEDLVARDNDHY
-546 VDIACALANDVSR
+546 VDIACALANDVPR
-559 LETLRATL
+559 LEKLRATL
-567 RQTMTASP
+567 RETMKASP
-575 LMDAPRFARNLEAAY
+575 LTDAPRFTRNLEAAY
-590 ENMWANLLSKQ
+590 ENMWANLL
-601 AD
+601 

>member
-1 MSEVGR
+1 MSEIGR
-7 NDPCACGSGRK
+7 NDSCACGSGRK
-18 SKNCCQRPAVP
+18 AKNCCQRPAVP
-29 AAKMNSVMLPA
+29 AMKMNSVMLPA
-40 IAGASA
+40 IAGAPA

-56 VAAQLQQAGQIPAA
+56 IAAQLQQAGQIPAA

-75 LIVAADSDH
+75 LIVAADADH

-97 LGQSKQGIDF
+97 LGQSEQGIDF

-136 AAMLAYQRS
+136 AAIEAYERS
-145 NEIQPTAE
+145 IQIQPTAD

-164 EGRLDEASE
+164 QGRLDEALE
-173 LFRRGGE
+173 LFRRGSE
-180 LNPDDVNQQ
+180 LNPDDIDQQ

-217 HEHAIAP
+217 HERAIAP
-224 MPPRARVDGVRADQR
+224 MPPRARIDGARANQR

-263 AHDAKRFEIF
+263 AHDSKRFEIF

-279 VGDAVTGRF
+279 AADAVTGRF
-288 EKLAH
+288 EKLTH
-293 HWRVITNR
+293 HWRVIANR

-319 DLAGHTPMNRLRV
+319 DLAGHTPLNRLRV
-332 FARKPAPVQVS
+332 FARKPAPVQAS

-360 TDAVSDPIG
+360 TDTISDPVG

-381 LSDTF
+381 LPDTF

-397 VVALPAKQ
+397 VGVLPSTQ
-405 RGHITFG
+405 SGHVTFG

-424 LQTWARILQRVP
+424 LQTWARILQCVP
-436 TSILLLKY
+436 TSTLLLKY
-444 RSFEAEKIRA
+444 RSFEAEKIRT
-454 LVLAAFTKHGVE
+454 LVLAAFAKHGVLP
-466 AARIHFLGS
+466 ARIHFLGS
-475 DDYHTNLRAYHQVD
+475 DDYHTHLRAYHQVD

-516 SGVNHVGLMG
+516 TGVNHVGLMG
-526 ASRMRSV
+526 ASRLRSV
-533 GLGDLVARDNDNY
+533 GLEDLVARDNDNY
-546 VDIACALANDVSR
+546 VDIACALANDVPR
-559 LETLRATL
+559 LEKLRATL
-567 RQTMTASP
+567 RETMKASP
-575 LMDAPRFARNLEAAY
+575 LMDAPRFTRNLEAAY
-590 ENMWANLLSKQ
+590 ENMWANLL
-601 AD
+601 

>member
-1 MSEVGR
+1 MSEIGR

-18 SKNCCQRPAVP
+18 AKNCCQRPAVP
-29 AAKMNSVMLPA
+29 AVKMNSVILPA
-40 IAGASA
+40 IAGAPA

-56 VAAQLQQAGQIPAA
+56 VAAQLQQTGQIPAA

-75 LIVAADSDH
+75 LIVAADADH

-97 LGQSKQGIDF
+97 LGQSAQGIDF
-107 MRRAIALQP
+107 MRRAIVLQP

-136 AAMLAYQRS
+136 AAIEAYERS
-145 NEIQPTAE
+145 IQIQPTAE

-180 LNPDDVNQQ
+180 LSPDDVNQQ

-217 HEHAIAP
+217 HERTIAP
-224 MPPRARVDGVRADQR
+224 MPPRARMDGARADQR

-244 VSADFRQHAVA
+244 VSPDFRQHAVA

-263 AHDAKRFEIF
+263 AHDSKRFEIF

-279 VGDAVTGRF
+279 AADTVTGRF

-293 HWRVITNR
+293 HWRVISNR

-319 DLAGHTPMNRLRV
+319 DLAGHTPLNRLRV
-332 FARKPAPVQVS
+332 FARKPAPVQAS

-360 TDAVSDPIG
+360 TDTISDPIG

-381 LSDTF
+381 LPDTY

-397 VVALPAKQ
+397 VAELPATQ
-405 RGHITFG
+405 SGHVTFG

-444 RSFEAEKIRA
+444 RSFEAEKILA
-454 LVLAAFTKHGVE
+454 LVLAAFAKHGVQP
-466 AARIHFLGS
+466 ARIHFLGS
-475 DDYHTNLRAYHQVD
+475 DDYHTHLRAYHQVD

-516 SGVNHVGLMG
+516 TGVNHVGLMG
-526 ASRMRSV
+526 ASRLRSV
-533 GLGDLVARDNDNY
+533 GLEDLVARDNDNY
-546 VDIACALANDVSR
+546 VDIATALANDVPR
-559 LETLRATL
+559 LEKLRATL
-567 RQTMTASP
+567 RETMKASP
-575 LMDAPRFARNLEAAY
+575 LMDAPRFTRNLEAAY
-590 ENMWANLLSKQ
+590 EKMWTNLL
-601 AD
+601 

>member
-1 MSEVGR
+1 MSEIGR
-7 NDPCACGSGRK
+7 NDSCACGSGRK
-18 SKNCCQRPAVP
+18 AKNCCQRPAVP
-29 AAKMNSVMLPA
+29 AVKMNSVMLPA
-40 IAGASA
+40 IAGAPA

-56 VAAQLQQAGQIPAA
+56 VAAQLQQGGQIPSAQ
-70 KMVFE
+70 MVFE
-75 LIVAADSDH
+75 LIVAADADH
-84 ADALFFLGVTCHQ
+84 ADAIFFLGVTCHQ
-97 LGQSKQGIDF
+97 LGQSAQGIDF

-136 AAMLAYQRS
+136 AAMAAYQRS

-180 LNPDDVNQQ
+180 LSPDDVNQQ

-197 YKPHPNVREIF
+197 YKPHPNVHEIF

-217 HEHAIAP
+217 HERAIAP
-224 MPPRARVDGVRADQR
+224 MQPRARIVGARADQR

-263 AHDAKRFEIF
+263 AHDSKRFEIF
-273 CYYNYP
+273 CYYNYSAA
-279 VGDAVTGRF
+279 DAVTGRF

-293 HWRVITNR
+293 HWRVIANR

-319 DLAGHTPMNRLRV
+319 DLAGHTPLNRLRV
-332 FARKPAPVQVS
+332 FARKPAPVQAS

-360 TDAVSDPIG
+360 TDTISDPIG
-369 VTDDLYTEKLVR
+369 VTDDLYTEKLIR
-381 LSDTF
+381 LPDTY

-397 VVALPAKQ
+397 VGALPATQ
-405 RGHITFG
+405 SGHVTFG

-424 LQTWARILQRVP
+424 LQTWARILQRMP
-436 TSILLLKY
+436 TSTLLLKY
-444 RSFEAEKIRA
+444 RSFEAEKIRT
-454 LVLAAFTKHGVE
+454 LVLAAFAKHGVLP
-466 AARIHFLGS
+466 ARIHFLGS
-475 DDYHTNLRAYHQVD
+475 DDYHTHLRAYHQVD

-516 SGVNHVGLMG
+516 TGVNHVGLMG
-526 ASRMRSV
+526 ASRLRSV
-533 GLGDLVARDNDNY
+533 GLEDLVARDNDNY
-546 VDIACALANDVSR
+546 VDIACALANDVPR
-559 LETLRATL
+559 LEKLRATL
-567 RQTMTASP
+567 RETMKASP
-575 LMDAPRFARNLEAAY
+575 LMDAPRFTRNLEAAY
-590 ENMWANLLSKQ
+590 ENMWANLL
-601 AD
+601 

>member
-1 MSEVGR
+1 MSEIGR
-7 NDPCACGSGRK
+7 NDSCACGSGRK
-18 SKNCCQRPAVP
+18 AKNCCQRPAVP
-29 AAKMNSVMLPA
+29 AVKMNSVMLPA
-40 IAGASA
+40 IAGAPA

-56 VAAQLQQAGQIPAA
+56 VAAQLQQTGQIPAA

-75 LIVAADSDH
+75 LIVAADADH

-97 LGQSKQGIDF
+97 LGQSAQGIDF
-107 MRRAIALQP
+107 MRRAIVLQP

-136 AAMLAYQRS
+136 AAIEAYERS
-145 NEIQPTAE
+145 IQIQPTAD

-164 EGRLDEASE
+164 QGRLDEALE
-173 LFRRGGE
+173 LFRRGSE
-180 LNPDDVNQQ
+180 LNPDDIDQQ

-217 HEHAIAP
+217 HERAIAP
-224 MPPRARVDGVRADQR
+224 MPPRARVDGARADQR

-263 AHDAKRFEIF
+263 THDAKRFEIF

-279 VGDAVTGRF
+279 AGDAVTWRF

-293 HWRVITNR
+293 HWRVISNR

-319 DLAGHTPMNRLRV
+319 DLAGHTPLNRLRV
-332 FARKPAPVQVS
+332 FARKPAPVQAS

-360 TDAVSDPIG
+360 TDTISDPIG

-381 LSDTF
+381 LPDTY

-397 VVALPAKQ
+397 VGALPAMQ
-405 RGHITFG
+405 SGHVTFG

-424 LQTWARILQRVP
+424 LQTWAHILQRVP

-444 RSFEAEKIRA
+444 RSFEAQKIRA
-454 LVLAAFTKHGVE
+454 LVLVAFAQHGVQP
-466 AARIHFLGS
+466 ARIHFLGS
-475 DDYHTNLRAYHQVD
+475 DDYHTHLRAYHQVD

-516 SGVNHVGLMG
+516 TGVNHVGLMG
-526 ASRMRSV
+526 ASRLRSV
-533 GLGDLVARDNDNY
+533 GLEDLVARNNDHY
-546 VDIACALANDVSR
+546 VDIACALANDVPR
-559 LETLRATL
+559 LEKLRATL
-567 RQTMTASP
+567 RETMKASP
-575 LMDAPRFARNLEAAY
+575 LMDAPRFTRNLEAAY
-590 ENMWANLLSKQ
+590 ENMWANLL
-601 AD
+601 

>member
-1 MSEVGR
+1 MSEIGR
-7 NDPCACGSGRK
+7 NDSCACGSGRK
-18 SKNCCQRPAVP
+18 AKNCCQRPAVP
-29 AAKMNSVMLPA
+29 AVKMNFVMLPA
-40 IAGASA
+40 IAGAPA

-56 VAAQLQQAGQIPAA
+56 VAAQLQQGGQIPTA

-75 LIVAADSDH
+75 LIVAADADH
-84 ADALFFLGVTCHQ
+84 ADAIFFLGVTCHQ
-97 LGQSKQGIDF
+97 LGQSAQGIDF
-107 MRRAIALQP
+107 MRRAIVLQP

-136 AAMLAYQRS
+136 AAMAAYQRS

-180 LNPDDVNQQ
+180 LSPDDVNQQ

-217 HEHAIAP
+217 HERAIAL
-224 MPPRARVDGVRADQR
+224 MPPRTRIDGARADQR

-244 VSADFRQHAVA
+244 VSADFHQHAVA

-263 AHDAKRFEIF
+263 AHDSKRFEIF

-279 VGDAVTGRF
+279 AADAVTGRF
-288 EKLAH
+288 EKLTH
-293 HWRVITNR
+293 HWRVIANR

-319 DLAGHTPMNRLRV
+319 DLAGHTPLNRLRV
-332 FARKPAPVQVS
+332 FARKPAPVQAS

-360 TDAVSDPIG
+360 TDTISDPIG

-381 LSDTF
+381 LPDTF

-397 VVALPAKQ
+397 VGVLPATQ
-405 RGHITFG
+405 RGHVTFG
-412 SFNNFIKMTPEV
+412 SFNNFIKMTQEV

-436 TSILLLKY
+436 TSMLLLKY
-444 RSFEAEKIRA
+444 RSFEAQKIRA
-454 LVLAAFTKHGVE
+454 LVLAAFAKHGVQP
-466 AARIHFLGS
+466 ARIHFLGS
-475 DDYHTNLRAYHQVD
+475 DDYHTHLRAYHQVD

-516 SGVNHVGLMG
+516 TGVNHVGLMG
-526 ASRMRSV
+526 ASRLRSV
-533 GLGDLVARDNDNY
+533 GLEDLVARDNDNY
-546 VDIACALANDVSR
+546 VDIACALANDVPR
-559 LETLRATL
+559 LEKLRATL
-567 RQTMTASP
+567 RETMKASP
-575 LMDAPRFARNLEAAY
+575 LMDAPRFTRNLEAAY
-590 ENMWANLLSKQ
+590 ENMWANLL
-601 AD
+601 

>member
-1 MSEVGR
+1 MSEIGR
-7 NDPCACGSGRK
+7 NDLCACGSGRK
-18 SKNCCQRPAVP
+18 AKNCCQRPAVP
-29 AAKMNSVMLPA
+29 AVKMNSVMLPA

-56 VAAQLQQAGQIPAA
+56 VAAQLQQTGQIPMA

-75 LIVAADSDH
+75 LIVAADADH
-84 ADALFFLGVTCHQ
+84 ADAIFFLGVTCHQ
-97 LGQSKQGIDF
+97 LGQSAQGMDF

-136 AAMLAYQRS
+136 AAIEAYERS
-145 NEIQPTAE
+145 IQIQPTAD

-164 EGRLDEASE
+164 QGRLDEALE
-173 LFRRGGE
+173 LFRRGSE
-180 LNPDDVNQQ
+180 LNPDDIDQQ

-217 HEHAIAP
+217 HERAIAP
-224 MPPRARVDGVRADQR
+224 MPPRARADGARADQR

-263 AHDAKRFEIF
+263 AHDSKRFEIF

-279 VGDAVTGRF
+279 AADAVTGRF
-288 EKLAH
+288 EKLTH
-293 HWRVITNR
+293 HWRVIANR

-319 DLAGHTPMNRLRV
+319 DLAGHTPLNRLRV
-332 FARKPAPVQVS
+332 FARKPAPVQAS

-360 TDAVSDPIG
+360 TDTISDPIG

-381 LSDTF
+381 LPDTY

-397 VVALPAKQ
+397 VGALPATQ
-405 RGHITFG
+405 SGHVTFG

-424 LQTWARILQRVP
+424 LQTWARILQRMP
-436 TSILLLKY
+436 TSTLLLKY
-444 RSFEAEKIRA
+444 RSFEAEKIRT
-454 LVLAAFTKHGVE
+454 LVLAAFAKHGVLP
-466 AARIHFLGS
+466 ARIHFLGS
-475 DDYHTNLRAYHQVD
+475 DDYHTHLRAYHQVD

-516 SGVNHVGLMG
+516 TGVNHVGLMG
-526 ASRMRSV
+526 ASRLRSV
-533 GLGDLVARDNDNY
+533 GLEDLVARDNDHY
-546 VDIACALANDVSR
+546 VDIACALANDVPR
-559 LETLRATL
+559 LEKLRATL
-567 RQTMTASP
+567 RETMKASP
-575 LMDAPRFARNLEAAY
+575 LMDAPRFTRNLEAAY
-590 ENMWANLLSKQ
+590 ENMWANLL
-601 AD
+601 

>member
-1 MSEVGR
+1 MSEIGR

-18 SKNCCQRPAVP
+18 AKNCCQRPAVP
-29 AAKMNSVMLPA
+29 AVKMNSVMLPA
-40 IAGASA
+40 MAGAPA

-56 VAAQLQQAGQIPAA
+56 IAAQLQQTGQIPAA

-75 LIVAADSDH
+75 LIVAADADH

-97 LGQSKQGIDF
+97 LGQSAQGIDF
-107 MRRAIALQP
+107 MRRAIVLQP

-136 AAMLAYQRS
+136 AAIEAYERS
-145 NEIQPTAE
+145 IQIQPTAD

-164 EGRLDEASE
+164 QGRLDEALE
-173 LFRRGGE
+173 LFRRGSE
-180 LNPDDVNQQ
+180 LNPDDIDQQ

-217 HEHAIAP
+217 HERAIAP
-224 MPPRARVDGVRADQR
+224 MPPRARIDGARADQR

-263 AHDAKRFEIF
+263 AHDSKRFETF
-273 CYYNYP
+273 CYYSYP
-279 VGDAVTGRF
+279 VGDAVTLRF

-293 HWRVITNR
+293 HWRVIANR

-319 DLAGHTPMNRLRV
+319 DLAGHTPLNRLRV
-332 FARKPAPVQVS
+332 FARKPAPVQAS

-360 TDAVSDPIG
+360 TDTISDPIG

-381 LSDTF
+381 LPDTF
-386 SCFQPLANSPD
+386 SCFQPLANSPH
-397 VVALPAKQ
+397 VGALPATQ
-405 RGHITFG
+405 SGHVTFG

-436 TSILLLKY
+436 TSTLLLKY
-444 RSFEAEKIRA
+444 RSFEADKIRA
-454 LVLAAFTKHGVE
+454 LVLAAFAKHGVQP
-466 AARIHFLGS
+466 ARIHFLGS
-475 DDYHTNLRAYHQVD
+475 DDYHTHLRAYHQVD

-516 SGVNHVGLMG
+516 TGVNHVGLMG
-526 ASRMRSV
+526 ASRLRSV
-533 GLGDLVARDNDNY
+533 GLEDLVARDNDNY
-546 VDIACALANDVSR
+546 VDIACALANDVPR
-559 LETLRATL
+559 LEKLRATL
-567 RQTMTASP
+567 RETMKASP
-575 LMDAPRFARNLEAAY
+575 LMNVSRFTRNLEAAY
-590 ENMWANLLSKQ
+590 ENMWANLL
-601 AD
+601 

>member
-1 MSEVGR
+1 MSEIGR
-7 NDPCACGSGRK
+7 NDLCACGSGRK
-18 SKNCCQRPAVP
+18 AKNCCQRPAVP
-29 AAKMNSVMLPA
+29 AVKMNSVMLPA
-40 IAGASA
+40 MAGAPA

-56 VAAQLQQAGQIPAA
+56 IAAQLQQTGQIPAA

-75 LIVAADSDH
+75 LIVAADADH

-97 LGQSKQGIDF
+97 LGQSAQGIDV
-107 MRRAIALQP
+107 MRRAIVLQP

-136 AAMLAYQRS
+136 AAIEAYERS
-145 NEIQPTAE
+145 IQIQPTAD

-164 EGRLDEASE
+164 QGRLDEALE
-173 LFRRGGE
+173 LFRRGSE
-180 LNPDDVNQQ
+180 LNPDDIDQQ

-217 HEHAIAP
+217 HERAIAP
-224 MPPRARVDGVRADQR
+224 MPPRARIDGARADQR

-263 AHDAKRFEIF
+263 AHDSKRFEIF

-279 VGDAVTGRF
+279 AADAVTGRF

-293 HWRVITNR
+293 HWRVISNR

-319 DLAGHTPMNRLRV
+319 DLAGHTPLNRLRV
-332 FARKPAPVQVS
+332 FARKPAPVQAS
-343 WIGYSSTTGLT
+343 WIGYSSTTGLS
-354 RMDYRI
+354 RIDYRI
-360 TDAVSDPIG
+360 TDTISDPIG

-381 LSDTF
+381 LPDTF

-397 VVALPAKQ
+397 VGALPATQ
-405 RGHITFG
+405 SGHVTFG

-436 TSILLLKY
+436 ISTLLLKY
-444 RSFEAEKIRA
+444 RSFEADKIRA
-454 LVLAAFTKHGVE
+454 LVLAAFAKHGVQP
-466 AARIHFLGS
+466 ARIHFLGS
-475 DDYHTNLRAYHQVD
+475 DDYHTHLRAYHQVD

-516 SGVNHVGLMG
+516 TGVNHVGLMG
-526 ASRMRSV
+526 ASRLRSV
-533 GLGDLVARDNDNY
+533 GLQDLVARDNDHF
-546 VDIACALANDVSR
+546 VDIACALAKDVPR
-559 LETLRATL
+559 LEKLRAIL
-567 RQTMTASP
+567 RETMKASP
-575 LMDAPRFARNLEAAY
+575 LMDAPRFTRNLEAAY
-590 ENMWANLLSKQ
+590 ENMWANLL
-601 AD
+601 

>member
-1 MSEVGR
+1 
-7 NDPCACGSGRK
+7 
-18 SKNCCQRPAVP
+18 
-29 AAKMNSVMLPA
+29 MLPA
-40 IAGASA
+40 IAGAPA

-56 VAAQLQQAGQIPAA
+56 VAAQLQQGGQIPSAQ
-70 KMVFE
+70 MVFE
-75 LIVAADSDH
+75 LIVAADADH
-84 ADALFFLGVTCHQ
+84 ADAIFFLGVTCHQ
-97 LGQSKQGIDF
+97 LGQSAQGIDF

-136 AAMLAYQRS
+136 AAMAAYQRS

-180 LNPDDVNQQ
+180 LSPDDVNQQ

-197 YKPHPNVREIF
+197 YKPHPNVHEIF

-217 HEHAIAP
+217 HERAIAP
-224 MPPRARVDGVRADQR
+224 MQPRARIVGARADQR

-263 AHDAKRFEIF
+263 AHDSKRFEIF

-279 VGDAVTGRF
+279 AADAVTGRF
-288 EKLAH
+288 EKLTH
-293 HWRVITNR
+293 HWRVIANR

-319 DLAGHTPMNRLRV
+319 DLAGHTPLNRLRV
-332 FARKPAPVQVS
+332 FARKPAPVQAS

-360 TDAVSDPIG
+360 TDTISDPIG

-381 LSDTF
+381 LPDTY

-397 VVALPAKQ
+397 VGALPATQ
-405 RGHITFG
+405 SGHVTFG

-424 LQTWARILQRVP
+424 LQTWARILQRMP
-436 TSILLLKY
+436 TSTLLLKY
-444 RSFEAEKIRA
+444 RSFEAEKIRT
-454 LVLAAFTKHGVE
+454 LVLAAFAKHGVLP
-466 AARIHFLGS
+466 ARIHFLGS
-475 DDYHTNLRAYHQVD
+475 DDYHTHLRAYHQVD

-516 SGVNHVGLMG
+516 TGVNHVGLMG
-526 ASRMRSV
+526 ASRLRSV
-533 GLGDLVARDNDNY
+533 GLEDLVARDNDHY
-546 VDIACALANDVSR
+546 VDIACALANDVPR
-559 LETLRATL
+559 LEKLRATL
-567 RQTMTASP
+567 RETMKASP
-575 LMDAPRFARNLEAAY
+575 LMDAPRFTRNLEAAY
-590 ENMWANLLSKQ
+590 ENMWANLL
-601 AD
+601 

>member
-1 MSEVGR
+1 MSEIGR
-7 NDPCACGSGRK
+7 NDSCACGSGRK
-18 SKNCCQRPAVP
+18 AKNCCQRPAVP
-29 AAKMNSVMLPA
+29 AVKMNFVMLPA
-40 IAGASA
+40 IAGAPA

-56 VAAQLQQAGQIPAA
+56 VAAQLQQGGQIPTA

-75 LIVAADSDH
+75 LIVAADADH
-84 ADALFFLGVTCHQ
+84 ADAIFFLGVTCHQ
-97 LGQSKQGIDF
+97 LGQSAQGIDF
-107 MRRAIALQP
+107 MHRAIVLQP

-128 NAEMGDTD
+128 NAEIGDSD
-136 AAMLAYQRS
+136 AAIEAYERS
-145 NEIQPTAE
+145 IQIQPTAD

-164 EGRLDEASE
+164 QGRLDEALE
-173 LFRRGGE
+173 LFRRGSE
-180 LNPDDVNQQ
+180 LNPDDIDQQ

-217 HEHAIAP
+217 HERAIAP
-224 MPPRARVDGVRADQR
+224 MPPRARIDGARANQR

-263 AHDAKRFEIF
+263 AHDSKRFEIF

-279 VGDAVTGRF
+279 AADAVTGRF

-293 HWRVITNR
+293 HWRVIANR

-319 DLAGHTPMNRLRV
+319 DLAGHTPLNRLRV
-332 FARKPAPVQVS
+332 FARKPAPVQAS

-360 TDAVSDPIG
+360 TDTISDPIG

-381 LSDTF
+381 LPDTY
-386 SCFQPLANSPD
+386 SCFQPLANSPH
-397 VVALPAKQ
+397 VGALPATQ
-405 RGHITFG
+405 SGHATFG

-436 TSILLLKY
+436 TSTLLLKY
-444 RSFEAEKIRA
+444 RSFEAEKIRT
-454 LVLAAFTKHGVE
+454 LVLAAFAKHGVQP
-466 AARIHFLGS
+466 ARIHFLGS
-475 DDYHTNLRAYHQVD
+475 DDYYTHLRAYHQVD

-516 SGVNHVGLMG
+516 TGVNHVGLMG
-526 ASRMRSV
+526 ASRLRSV
-533 GLGDLVARDNDNY
+533 GLEDLVARDNDNY
-546 VDIACALANDVSR
+546 VDIACALANDVPR
-559 LETLRATL
+559 LEKLRATL
-567 RQTMTASP
+567 RETMKASP
-575 LMDAPRFARNLEAAY
+575 LTDAPRFTRNLEAAY
-590 ENMWANLLSKQ
+590 ENMWANLL
-601 AD
+601 

>member
-1 MSEVGR
+1 MSEIGR
-7 NDPCACGSGRK
+7 NDSCACGSGRK
-18 SKNCCQRPAVP
+18 AKNCCQRPAVP
-29 AAKMNSVMLPA
+29 AVKMNTVMLPA
-40 IAGASA
+40 IAGAPA

-56 VAAQLQQAGQIPAA
+56 IAAQLQQAGQIPAA

-75 LIVAADSDH
+75 LIVAADADH

-97 LGQSKQGIDF
+97 LGQSEQGIDF

-136 AAMLAYQRS
+136 AAIEAYERS
-145 NEIQPTAE
+145 IQIQPTAD

-164 EGRLDEASE
+164 QGRLDEALE
-173 LFRRGGE
+173 LFRRGSE
-180 LNPDDVNQQ
+180 LNPDDIDQQ

-217 HEHAIAP
+217 HERAIAP
-224 MPPRARVDGVRADQR
+224 MPPRARADGARADQR

-263 AHDAKRFEIF
+263 AHDSKRFEIF

-279 VGDAVTGRF
+279 AADAVTGRF
-288 EKLAH
+288 EKLTH
-293 HWRVITNR
+293 HWRVIANR

-319 DLAGHTPMNRLRV
+319 DLAGHTPLNRLRV
-332 FARKPAPVQVS
+332 FARKPAPVQAS

-360 TDAVSDPIG
+360 TDTISDPIG

-381 LSDTF
+381 LPDTY

-397 VVALPAKQ
+397 VGALPATQ
-405 RGHITFG
+405 SGHVTFG

-424 LQTWARILQRVP
+424 LQTWARILQRMP
-436 TSILLLKY
+436 TSTLLLKY
-444 RSFEAEKIRA
+444 RSFEAEKIRT
-454 LVLAAFTKHGVE
+454 LVLAAFAKHGVLP
-466 AARIHFLGS
+466 ARIHFLGS
-475 DDYHTNLRAYHQVD
+475 DDYHTHLRAYHQVD

-516 SGVNHVGLMG
+516 TGVNHVGLMG
-526 ASRMRSV
+526 ASRLRSV
-533 GLGDLVARDNDNY
+533 GLEDLVARDNDHY
-546 VDIACALANDVSR
+546 VDIACALANDVPR
-559 LETLRATL
+559 LEKLRATL
-567 RQTMTASP
+567 RETMKASP
-575 LMDAPRFARNLEAAY
+575 LMDAPRFTRNLEAAY
-590 ENMWANLLSKQ
+590 ENMWANLL
-601 AD
+601 

>member
-1 MSEVGR
+1 MSEIGR

-18 SKNCCQRPAVP
+18 AKNCCQRPAVP
-29 AAKMNSVMLPA
+29 AVKMNSVMLPS
-40 IAGASA
+40 IAGAPA

-75 LIVAADSDH
+75 LIVAADADH

-97 LGQSKQGIDF
+97 LGQSAQGIDF

-136 AAMLAYQRS
+136 SAMAAYQRS
-145 NEIQPTAE
+145 IEIQPTAE

-180 LNPDDVNQQ
+180 LSPDDIDQQ

-217 HEHAIAP
+217 HERAIAP
-224 MPPRARVDGVRADQR
+224 MPPRARVDGARTDQR

-279 VGDAVTGRF
+279 AGDAVTGRF

-293 HWRVITNR
+293 HWRVISNR

-319 DLAGHTPMNRLRV
+319 DLAGHTPLNRLRV
-332 FARKPAPVQVS
+332 FARKPAPVQAS

-360 TDAVSDPIG
+360 TDTISDPIG

-381 LSDTF
+381 LPDTF

-397 VVALPAKQ
+397 VAGLPATQ
-405 RGHITFG
+405 SGHVTFG

-436 TSILLLKY
+436 TSTLLLKY

-454 LVLAAFTKHGVE
+454 LVLAAFAKHGVQP
-466 AARIHFLGS
+466 ARIHFLGS
-475 DDYHTNLRAYHQVD
+475 DDYHTHLRAYHQVD

-516 SGVNHVGLMG
+516 TGVNHVGLMG
-526 ASRMRSV
+526 ASRLRSV
-533 GLGDLVARDNDNY
+533 GLEDLVARDNDNY
-546 VDIACALANDVSR
+546 VDIACALANDVPR
-559 LETLRATL
+559 LEKLRATL
-567 RQTMTASP
+567 RETMKASP
-575 LMDAPRFARNLEAAY
+575 LMDAPRFTRNLEAAY

>member
-1 MSEVGR
+1 MSEIGR
-7 NDPCACGSGRK
+7 NDSCACGSGRK
-18 SKNCCQRPAVP
+18 AKNCCQRPAVP
-29 AAKMNSVMLPA
+29 AAKMSSVMLPA
-40 IAGASA
+40 MAGAPA

-56 VAAQLQQAGQIPAA
+56 IAAQLQQTGQIPAA

-75 LIVAADSDH
+75 LIVAADGNH

-97 LGQSKQGIDF
+97 LGQSAPGLEF

-116 NNRLYHFNFGII
+116 NNRLYHFNLGII
-128 NAEMGDTD
+128 NAEMGDTE
-136 AAMLAYQRS
+136 AAMAAYQRS
-145 NEIQPTAE
+145 NEIQPTAD

-164 EGRLDEASE
+164 EGRIDEASE

-197 YKPHPNVREIF
+197 YKPHPDVREIF

-217 HEHAIAP
+217 HESAIAP
-224 MPPRARVDGVRADQR
+224 MPPRARGGGGRANQR

-263 AHDAKRFEIF
+263 AHDVKHFEIF

-279 VGDAVTGRF
+279 VGDAVTRRF

-293 HWRVITNR
+293 HWRVISNR
-301 SDEDV
+301 SDEEV

-319 DLAGHTPMNRLRV
+319 DLAGHTPLHKLLV
-332 FARKPAPVQVS
+332 FARKPAPVQAS

-360 TDAVSDPIG
+360 TDTVSDPVG
-369 VTDDLYTEKLVR
+369 VTDNLYTEKLVR
-381 LSDTF
+381 LPDTF
-386 SCFQPLANSPD
+386 SCFQPLSNSPN
-397 VVALPAKQ
+397 VGALPATQ
-405 RGHITFG
+405 SGRVTFG

-436 TSILLLKY
+436 TSTLLLKY
-444 RSFEAEKIRA
+444 RSFEAKKIQA
-454 LVLAAFTKHGVE
+454 LVHAAFAKHGVE
-466 AARIHFLGS
+466 PARIHFLGS
-475 DDYHTNLRAYHQVD
+475 DDYHTHLRAYHQVD

-502 TCDALWMGVPVVVN
+502 TCDALWMGVPVIVN
-516 SGVNHVGLMG
+516 TGVNHVGLMG
-526 ASRMRSV
+526 ASRLHSV
-533 GLGDLVARDNDNY
+533 GLDDLVARDNDNY
-546 VDIACALANDVSR
+546 VDIAAALANNVGR
-559 LETLRATL
+559 LEKLRSTL
-567 RQTMTASP
+567 RQTMAVSP
-575 LMDAPRFARNLEAAY
+575 LMDAPRFTGNLERAY
-590 ENMWANLLSKQ
+590 ETMWENFQ
-601 AD
+601 G

>member
-1 MSEVGR
+1 MSEIGR
-7 NDPCACGSGRK
+7 NDSCACGSGRK
-18 SKNCCQRPAVP
+18 AKNCCQRPAVP
-29 AAKMNSVMLPA
+29 AVKMNSVMLPA
-40 IAGASA
+40 IAGAPA

-56 VAAQLQQAGQIPAA
+56 VAAQLQQGGQIPSAQ
-70 KMVFE
+70 MVFE
-75 LIVAADSDH
+75 LIVAADADH
-84 ADALFFLGVTCHQ
+84 ADAIFFLGVTCHQ
-97 LGQSKQGIDF
+97 LGQSAQGIDF

-136 AAMLAYQRS
+136 AAMAAYQRS

-180 LNPDDVNQQ
+180 LSPDDVNQQ

-197 YKPHPNVREIF
+197 YKPHPNVHEIF

-217 HEHAIAP
+217 HERAIAP
-224 MPPRARVDGVRADQR
+224 MQPRARIVGARADQR

-263 AHDAKRFEIF
+263 AHDSKRFEIF
-273 CYYNYP
+273 CYYNYSAA
-279 VGDAVTGRF
+279 DAVTGRF

-293 HWRVITNR
+293 HWRVIANR

-360 TDAVSDPIG
+360 TDTVSDPVG
-369 VTDDLYTEKLVR
+369 VTDDLYTEKLIR
-381 LSDTF
+381 LPDTF

-397 VVALPAKQ
+397 VAALPAKQ
-405 RGHITFG
+405 SGHITFG

-444 RSFEAEKIRA
+444 RSFEAEKIRT
-454 LVLAAFTKHGVE
+454 LVLAAFAKHGVQP
-466 AARIHFLGS
+466 ARIHFLGS
-475 DDYHTNLRAYHQVD
+475 DDYHTHLRAYHQVD

-516 SGVNHVGLMG
+516 TGVNHVGLMG
-526 ASRMRSV
+526 ASRLRSV
-533 GLGDLVARDNDNY
+533 GLDDLVARDNDHY
-546 VDIACALANDVSR
+546 VDIACALANDVPR
-559 LETLRATL
+559 LEKLRATL
-567 RQTMTASP
+567 RETMKASP
-575 LMDAPRFARNLEAAY
+575 LMDAPRFTRNLEAAY
-590 ENMWANLLSKQ
+590 ENMWANLL
-601 AD
+601 